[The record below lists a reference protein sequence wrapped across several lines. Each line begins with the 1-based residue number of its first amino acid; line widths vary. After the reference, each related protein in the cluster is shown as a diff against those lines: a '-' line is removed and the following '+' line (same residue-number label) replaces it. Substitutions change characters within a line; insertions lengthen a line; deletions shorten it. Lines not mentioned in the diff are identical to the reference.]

1 MSDELFEKI
10 KGVIVE
16 RLNVEPDQVRP
27 ESRFREDL
35 KADSLDLVE
44 LVMELEDA
52 FGLEIS
58 DEDAEKIQT
67 VQDVIEYIEKHHKG

>member
-1 MSDELFEKI
+1 MREELFDKI
-10 KGVIVE
+10 KGVIVD
-16 RLNVEPDQVRP
+16 RLNVEPEQVRP

-52 FGLEIS
+52 FSLEIS
-58 DEDAEKIQT
+58 DEDAEGIQT
-67 VQDVIEYIEKHHKG
+67 VQDVINYIEAHQKG